1 MKVQSSG
8 YTGLGFSGQYVKRI
22 SDAELEAYRKT
33 LGPCP
38 KFPRVETVE
47 RAIAAA
53 TLAMQCTDDTTAYEQ
68 CVRNVRQI
76 RGIHSM
82 LRAKERASV

>member
-1 MKVQSSG
+1 MKVKSSG
-8 YTGLGFSGQYVKRI
+8 YTGLGFSGQYVRRI

-38 KFPRVETVE
+38 RFPRVETVE
-47 RAIAAA
+47 MAIAAA

-68 CVRNVRQI
+68 CVRNVRQL
-76 RGIHSM
+76 RGIHNM
-82 LRAKERASV
+82 LRAKKTASA